1 MAGHDREFAGAAGP
15 SPVTED
21 HSGGA
26 EAGEAVRH
34 DAGGHVPVLR
44 DAAVGLLQPGSG
56 QVLLDATLGLGGH
69 AAAMLPALGPG
80 GTLVGLDR
88 DPGQL
93 TLARERLEGPA
104 NRHGV
109 ALEFVHAD
117 FAEARHALDRLGL
130 EADRVLADLGF
141 ASNQVDDAER
151 GLSFQREGPLDMRL
165 DPTRGPTAAELVAK
179 LGERELADV
188 LFELGEERL
197 SRRIARK
204 IVERR
209 GSEPIQTT
217 RQLASLVRS
226 AYGPRSGPRGR
237 SQRIDPATRTFQALR
252 IAVNDELA
260 SLDRLLRDV
269 PTLVSGEARVGVIS
283 FHSLEDRRVKRAF
296 ADWEERGMGKRV
308 TRKPETAEAAEARDN
323 PRSRS
328 AKLRVFAFAS
338 ASGT

>member
-1 MAGHDREFAGAAGP
+1 M
-15 SPVTED
+15 
-21 HSGGA
+21 
-26 EAGEAVRH
+26 
-34 DAGGHVPVLR
+34 PVLR
-44 DAAVGLLQPGSG
+44 EAVLGWLAPMAGG
-56 QVLLDATLGLGGH
+56 VMLDATLGLGGH
-69 AAAMLPALGPG
+69 AGAMLPLLGPG

-88 DPGQL
+88 DAGQIA
-93 TLARERLEGPA
+93 LARERLAEPA
-104 NRHGV
+104 ERHGV
-109 ALEFVHAD
+109 RLELVHGD
-117 FAEARHALDRLGL
+117 FAEARDVLHGMDLR
-130 EADRVLADLGF
+130 ADRVLADLGF
-141 ASNQVDDAER
+141 ASNQVDDAAR

-226 AYGPRSGPRGR
+226 AYGSGSGPRGR
-237 SQRIDPATRTFQALR
+237 RQRIDPATRTFQALR

-269 PTLVSGEARVGVIS
+269 PTLVSAEARVGVIS

-296 ADWEERGMGKRV
+296 AEWEERGMGKRA
-308 TRKPETAEAAEARDN
+308 TRKPVTAEAAEARDN

-328 AKLRVFAFAS
+328 AKLRVFTFAA
-338 ASGT
+338 ASGP